1 MKLTRLLGLITST
14 LLVLACAHN
23 TPLSPSVSLQE
34 RRQLHIQKLVSR
46 YSCDT
51 HVAASLN
58 PWLQRFFHEASLSS
72 QLESGRRVMNDALYR
87 QQLIL
92 ANHFLSERAFVG
104 NSINLSQL
112 VIAPFANF
120 ERDLKVL
127 CVTHQLQD
135 LYQVDV
141 LVIPQS
147 LNSEVSVKR
156 LIVESVKDR
165 YGLVPA
171 PGIKRRN
178 DLELLGSI
186 FEVDI
191 VHESF
196 EEAASNQVSPRETD

>member
-1 MKLTRLLGLITST
+1 MKLTRLLVLITTT
-14 LLVLACAHN
+14 LLVLACAHK
-23 TPLSPSVSLQE
+23 TPLQPALSLQE
-34 RRQLHIQKLVSR
+34 KRQLDIQKLISR
-46 YSCDT
+46 YTCDT
-51 HVAASLN
+51 HVAASLT

-87 QQLIL
+87 QQLIV
-92 ANHFLSERAFVG
+92 ANHFLSERAFMG

-120 ERDLKVL
+120 ERDLEVL

-147 LNSEVSVKR
+147 LNTEVSVKR

-178 DLELLGSI
+178 DLERLGDI

-191 VHESF
+191 VHESV
-196 EEAASNQVSPRETD
+196 EEAVSNPVSPRETD

>member
-1 MKLTRLLGLITST
+1 MKLTRLLMLMTT
-14 LLVLACAHN
+14 AFFVWACAHK
-23 TPLSPSVSLQE
+23 TPLQPGVSLQE
-34 RRQLHIQKLVSR
+34 KRQLHIQKLVSR

-51 HVAASLN
+51 HVATHLH

-72 QLESGRRVMNDALYR
+72 QLESGRRVMNDTLYR
-87 QQLIL
+87 QQLTL
-92 ANHFLSERAFVG
+92 ANHFLSERAFMG

-127 CVTHQLQD
+127 CVTHQLQN

-147 LNSEVSVKR
+147 LNTEVSVKR
-156 LIVESVKDR
+156 LIVESVKDS

-178 DLELLGSI
+178 DLEWLGSI

-196 EEAASNQVSPRETD
+196 EEVALNQVSPRETD